1 MRPERVRRIPAPVQ
15 ANSLGRRLQAANDNE
30 PDVKE
35 SVISILIGRSLIVGA
50 ALLAVA
56 IVAGWSL
63 WLGRTLWRQFV

>member
-1 MRPERVRRIPAPVQ
+1 MRPERVRRIPEPVQ
-15 ANSLGRRLQAANDNE
+15 APSLGRRLQAANDNA
-30 PDVKE
+30 PDIKE

-63 WLGRTLWRQFV
+63 WLGRAVWRHFA